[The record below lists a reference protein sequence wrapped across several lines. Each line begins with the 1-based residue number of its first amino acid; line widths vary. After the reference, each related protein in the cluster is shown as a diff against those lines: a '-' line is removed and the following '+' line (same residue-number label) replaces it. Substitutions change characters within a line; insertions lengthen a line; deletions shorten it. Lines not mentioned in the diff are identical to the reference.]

1 MERERGGR
9 NQRRRRRLE
18 ETRTVPQSA
27 LANYLIK
34 RCVLGFMSP
43 QEAQQIAA
51 AAKADVAA
59 AVDYVTGES
68 DGFSFEGIN
77 RLAAIGGF
85 GRNSQ
90 HAWTDSLKLMKGIRM
105 PSPFCFQLAVLFCG
119 EAKHFKQYFIL
130 PHALFATFRKRMFGA
145 EGAMERFWEQ
155 MQNHPALE
163 DNPVTT
169 RRNWKK
175 RYIPFGL
182 HGDGVPISGVGK

>member
-9 NQRRRRRLE
+9 NQRRRRRMGE
-18 ETRTVPQSA
+18 PRTVPQSA

-43 QEAQQIAA
+43 QEAQQLGAA
-51 AAKADVAA
+51 GKSDVAA
-59 AVDYVTGES
+59 AVDYVTGER
-68 DGFSFEGIN
+68 DGFSF

-90 HAWTDSLKLMKGIRM
+90 HAWIDSLKLMKGIRM
-105 PSPFCFQLAVLFCG
+105 PNPFCFQLPVLFCG

-130 PHALFATFRKRMFGA
+130 PHALFATFRKRIFGA

-169 RRNWKK
+169 KRNWKK

>member
-1 MERERGGR
+1 MGEP
-9 NQRRRRRLE
+9 
-18 ETRTVPQSA
+18 RTVAQSA

-43 QEAQQIAA
+43 QEAQQIGA
-51 AAKADVAA
+51 AAKSDVAA

-77 RLAAIGGF
+77 RLVAIGRF
-85 GRNSQ
+85 GRHSQ

-105 PSPFCFQLAVLFCG
+105 PNPFCFQLPVLFFG

-130 PHALFATFRKRMFGA
+130 PHALFATFRKRIFGA
-145 EGAMERFWEQ
+145 EGAMEG
-155 MQNHPALE
+155 NPVTNLALE
-163 DNPVTT
+163 GNPVTT

>member
-1 MERERGGR
+1 MVGR
-9 NQRRRRRLE
+9 NQRKRRRME

-59 AVDYVTGES
+59 AVDYVTGER
-68 DGFSFEGIN
+68 DGFSF

-90 HAWTDSLKLMKGIRM
+90 HAWTDLLKLMKGIRM
-105 PSPFCFQLAVLFCG
+105 PNPFCFQLPVLFFG
-119 EAKHFKQYFIL
+119 EEKHFKQ
-130 PHALFATFRKRMFGA
+130 FAR
-145 EGAMERFWEQ
+145 
-155 MQNHPALE
+155 
-163 DNPVTT
+163 TT
-169 RRNWKK
+169 M
-175 RYIPFGL
+175 
-182 HGDGVPISGVGK
+182 